1 MKKKIMLFI
10 LSISLVSLLVSCSND
25 DAEENVEDDVEQ
37 SVEGY
42 LATFILDEHV
52 SVTIYDT
59 QAYTGGYE
67 SVTAY
72 AKDSDTGEV
81 LTDGEGQ
88 VNFVVS
94 VDEGYEIDTLLVIP
108 TDNYKNLK
116 DPEELELDNTY
127 RITKVEGDVTVT
139 ITSKEEGTESTI
151 TSFVAT
157 FILDEHVTVNV
168 YDTSEYVDGVVT
180 TTAYAK
186 DSDTGE
192 ILTDGSGQINFIV
205 TVDEGYEIDSVVVV
219 SEDNYKNLKDPEELE
234 LDDTY
239 RITKITGDLTITI
252 TTSSSN

>member
-52 SVTIYDT
+52 
-59 QAYTGGYE
+59 
-67 SVTAY
+67 
-72 AKDSDTGEV
+72 
-81 LTDGEGQ
+81 
-88 VNFVVS
+88 
-94 VDEGYEIDTLLVIP
+94 
-108 TDNYKNLK
+108 
-116 DPEELELDNTY
+116 
-127 RITKVEGDVTVT
+127 TVT
-139 ITSKEEGTESTI
+139 
-151 TSFVAT
+151 
-157 FILDEHVTVNV
+157 V

-180 TTAYAK
+180 NTAYAK

-192 ILTDGSGQINFIV
+192 ILTDGSGQINFVIS
-205 TVDEGYEIDSVVVV
+205 VDEGYEIDSVVVV

>member
-10 LSISLVSLLVSCSND
+10 LSMSLVSLLVSCSND
-25 DAEENVEDDVEQ
+25 DTEENVENDVEQ

-59 QAYTGGYE
+59 QAYTDGYE

-72 AKDSDTGEV
+72 AKDPDTGEV
-81 LTDGEGQ
+81 ITDGEGQ
-88 VNFVVS
+88 INFVVS
-94 VDEGYEIDTLLVIP
+94 VDEGYEIDTLLVTP

-157 FILDEHVTVNV
+157 FILDEHVIVTV
-168 YDTSEYVDGVVT
+168 YDTSEYTDGVVT